1 MKTRD
6 IERIMPESMVG
17 VKHES
22 ATCPSVKG
30 WPDNAFSEWVASH
43 RTQVQDLIC
52 SEPNYTEA
60 PYCNRS
66 SQSF

>member
-6 IERIMPESMVG
+6 IERIMPEGMVS
-17 VKHES
+17 VEHET

-43 RTQVQDLIC
+43 RTQVRGLVC
-52 SEPNYTEA
+52 SEPKYTDA
-60 PYCNRS
+60 PFC
-66 SQSF
+66 